1 MAMMHTICC
10 AGCCMRLVV
19 QMRCGAVTMGFV
31 CDGEHVVVSR
41 HVLEEEEVNT
51 LRVYKKRTL
60 FIEHTQ
66 TQNKYSEHLFVRQ
79 AYTEMHF
86 TLELYGAPSFYSITA
101 FVLLM
106 SPSAT
111 QVAPALNYTRVQ
123 DAYTSSLFKY
133 FVNPLFSSSSETRVS
148 YCSYIRCAP
157 TNEHIHIYMCLM
169 LLHPQGYI
177 SLSVCLSLADIVLT
191 RHA

>member
-1 MAMMHTICC
+1 
-10 AGCCMRLVV
+10 MRLVV

-41 HVLEEEEVNT
+41 HVLEEEVNT

-66 TQNKYSEHLFVRQ
+66 TQNKYGEHLFVRQ

-157 TNEHIHIYMCLM
+157 TNEHIHIYICVLCFCT
-169 LLHPQGYI
+169 PKDI
-177 SLSVCLSLADIVLT
+177 SRSRCVYL
-191 RHA
+191 